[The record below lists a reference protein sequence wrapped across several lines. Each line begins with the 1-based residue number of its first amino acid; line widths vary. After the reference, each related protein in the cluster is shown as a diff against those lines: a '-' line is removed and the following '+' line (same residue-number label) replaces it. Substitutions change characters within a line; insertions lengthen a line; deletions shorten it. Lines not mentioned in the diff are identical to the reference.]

1 MLMKTAS
8 PSKPARAPVKR
19 RRNGRQGRR
28 SIIVAALRKLIMEKG
43 YAEISLTELA
53 QVAGMSVSHLLYYF
67 ASKEAA
73 LAELCDNV
81 VEGILSHITSHLED
95 PPEERI
101 HMLVDHL
108 FLHGVVPREELGIV
122 WELIALSIHKPQI
135 RKKLR
140 EYNETMMAYLVDL
153 FEKVPRQRG
162 VSARDS
168 ADIAAAV
175 WMGFFTNS
183 AYDELVSNARARQ
196 LFRRSLLGLANI
208 RDSAPTTNFSP
219 LARKSA

>member
-1 MLMKTAS
+1 M
-8 PSKPARAPVKR
+8 
-19 RRNGRQGRR
+19 
-28 SIIVAALRKLIMEKG
+28 MEKG

-67 ASKEAA
+67 VSKEAA
-73 LAELCDNV
+73 LAELCSNV
-81 VEGILSHITSHLED
+81 IEGILGHITSHKDD

-101 HMLVDHL
+101 HILVDHL
-108 FLHGVVPREELGIV
+108 FLHGIVPREELGIV
-122 WELIALSIHKPQI
+122 LELIALSIHKPQI

-140 EYNETMMAYLVDL
+140 EYNEAMMAYLVDL

-183 AYDELVSNARARQ
+183 GYDELISNSRARQ

-208 RDSAPTTNFSP
+208 RDSAPTANYSP
-219 LARKSA
+219 LGQKTA